1 MGVKAE
7 VRAMDCSANSFLE
20 TKKARR
26 VVVFLMIAVVTVL
39 HYSTMG
45 SHIAY
50 HILYRELFFIPI
62 ILMSFWY
69 GLKKGFYAAVLV
81 IFLYVPH
88 VFMTWT
94 EQPGVNLGNLLQIIV
109 FILVAVA
116 TGYLSDREKERHRS
130 ITEAQNLATLGR
142 ATLAM
147 TSELQEV
154 LKTLRI
160 LESSSFP
167 SADRRLNETM
177 RGAIEKIS
185 ILNEI
190 LSKFRPGQEGL
201 QRDFVEIGGAIERAR
216 EKVGKL
222 AQARGINIKT
232 QVDAAFGLLRINRE
246 NLIGILEEL
255 IKNAVEDS
263 ESGTTVTIKA
273 NRFDDRREITVT
285 DQGRGIAPENL
296 SKIFVPFYTTK
307 ENGTGLGL
315 SVCRKMIR
323 DSEGDIL
330 VESKPGEGSKFTL
343 VFPQAV
349 T

>member
-1 MGVKAE
+1 
-7 VRAMDCSANSFLE
+7 MDDSTNSFLE
-20 TKKARR
+20 TKKARLA
-26 VVVFLMIAVVTVL
+26 VVFLMIAVVTVL

-45 SHIAY
+45 SHVGY
-50 HILYRELFFIPI
+50 HTLYREFYFIPI

-69 GLKKGFYAAVLV
+69 GLKKGLYTAVFV
-81 IFLYVPH
+81 IFLYLPH
-88 VFMTWT
+88 IFMTWT
-94 EQPGVNLGNLLQIIV
+94 AQPGVNLGNLLQIIV

-116 TGYLSDREKERHRS
+116 TGHLSDREKERHRS
-130 ITEAQNLATLGR
+130 IIEAQNLATLGR

-154 LKTLRI
+154 LKSLRT
-160 LESSSFP
+160 LESSALP
-167 SADRRLNETM
+167 CADRRLNETM

-190 LSKFRPGQEGL
+190 LSKFRPGQDGR

-222 AQARGINIKT
+222 AKARGITVKT
-232 QVDAAFGLLRINRE
+232 HVDAAFGLLRINRE
-246 NLIGILEEL
+246 NLIWILEEL
-255 IKNAVEDS
+255 IKNAVEHS
-263 ESGTTVTIKA
+263 ENGTTVTISA
-273 NRFDDRREITVT
+273 SRFEDRHEIAVA

-315 SVCRKMIR
+315 SVCRKMMR
-323 DSEGDIL
+323 DNEGDVL
-330 VESKPGEGSKFTL
+330 VESKPGEGSTFTL